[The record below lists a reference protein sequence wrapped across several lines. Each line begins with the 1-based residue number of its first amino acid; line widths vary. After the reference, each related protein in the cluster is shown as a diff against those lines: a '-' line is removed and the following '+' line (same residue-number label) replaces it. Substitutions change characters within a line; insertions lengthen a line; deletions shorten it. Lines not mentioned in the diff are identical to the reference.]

1 MPENA
6 PWEYTLYI
14 PNDLRAVTI
23 SRRTLRLILTMHG
36 LIRLVD
42 TAELLAA
49 ELVANAVRHTEGPA
63 ALRVRWS
70 ADVLRI
76 GAWDADPEPPEP
88 PQEFELIGEAEQG
101 RGLALV
107 RACADLWGWQPLAR
121 NGNQGK
127 YVWFEL
133 AAAQPVCEVSSQHSE
148 RRATT
153 HQRLAAAPADVS
165 GGTSSSAHTHARTAA
180 ENLLPRQTATRSA

>member
-1 MPENA
+1 MPEIA

-36 LIRLVD
+36 LIRLID

-49 ELVANAVRHTEGPA
+49 ELVANAVRHTKGPA

-70 ADVLRI
+70 AGVLRI
-76 GAWDADPEPPEP
+76 GTWDADPEPPGP
-88 PQEFELIGEAEQG
+88 PGEFALLSEAEEG

-107 RACADLWGWQPLAR
+107 RACADLWGWQPLSR
-121 NGNQGK
+121 DGNRGK

-133 AAAQPVCEVSSQHSE
+133 AGA
-148 RRATT
+148 
-153 HQRLAAAPADVS
+153 
-165 GGTSSSAHTHARTAA
+165 
-180 ENLLPRQTATRSA
+180 